1 MEKYRGIFESSDTY
15 LTIQLIN
22 VNIYHKQKNH
32 DLALKSIE
40 QINSIIVKKVGIQ
53 DSHPL
58 LADLLEARGCS

>member
-1 MEKYRGIFESSDTY
+1 

-40 QINSIIVKKVGIQ
+40 QINSIIVKKVGMQ